1 MVKSRLMVGA
11 SLVIT
16 LALLTACSSSS
27 SSTQST
33 TAVDSSTSS
42 SAAAS
47 GTTITIQ
54 NFAFQPNAL
63 TLPPGKVT
71 LSVTNDDTT
80 LHSFTLDDG
89 SAAKDIPPG
98 TTQQVTI
105 TVPASG
111 TLGWHCRIHTSMT
124 GTITSSG

>member
-1 MVKSRLMVGA
+1 MGA
-11 SLVIT
+11 SLVLT
-16 LALLTACSSSS
+16 LTLLSACSSSS
-27 SSTQST
+27 SSSSTESAT
-33 TAVDSSTSS
+33 TAATSTSS

-47 GTTITIQ
+47 GTSITIS

-71 LSVTNDDTT
+71 LSITNDDSTT
-80 LHSFTLDDG
+80 HSFTLDDN
-89 SAAKDIPPG
+89 SVSKDIAPG

-111 TLGWHCRIHTSMT
+111 TLGWHCRFHSTMT